1 MQESQN
7 STAFPNRKPI
17 APTPV
22 SAGTVEG
29 NDAVCFTAGS
39 TGTAFGAGTIHA
51 YLAADRK
58 SPALVAGISMGAL
71 NAAAMQRAYRD
82 LNQSRKQDKL
92 PAEQEAA
99 RWRWFRQYLES
110 LLDQPLNVF
119 WDAIPDQS
127 DFFADMVPIRDT
139 STPRSLEEEELAA
152 RRRRYLLV
160 QLGRWLAQLPV
171 SVSLVANILVNYVRF
186 REKYPFW
193 QKLKS
198 ILSLLQSGVVLI
210 TQIMIYG
217 CLSPHFFS
225 EHLFMR
231 QPKTAPKTP
240 RWAVPLPRRAL
251 PFLAWL
257 NRFNFTVV
265 FLGGLMVF
273 GVALSFSLPAKLEES
288 LPRVLVGIF
297 ICAGLLLAMRRT
309 HKFRKWIM
317 RRRVVQFLLLP
328 IFGWGV
334 YLVSWFNVVS
344 LTTVVFMG
352 GWMILRGLQERD
364 MPDYWLILPAAALL
378 MILPYSLLL
387 LFYIIPETNKWLNEN
402 GLLRSWRRP
411 LFGWEVFSF
420 LSLHVISLALYLS
433 VGIAMFISQ
442 GLTLS
447 WSSGLKLEARV
458 AARLILVP
466 LIAPLAA
473 SIIFLLRSILRKREL
488 LCRWPKPGVT
498 WTLFLL
504 ASLVVSLAS
513 AVWFYYCLVGFRN
526 YVPQV
531 RADFQPWVW
540 NLFFAAAIVLFA
552 TWIVTFAVLF
562 TPELGQLVFRHVLGK
577 LELRRGLIHDFYFRR
592 KLAQLFDPLWK
603 ANTRCADP
611 PPVLLDDN
619 PMPALLVCAP
629 LPTLHEN
636 ITPLSAHQLW
646 AKRGT
651 PLIEA
656 LRAALSLPPLF
667 EPLHLRKKQA
677 AMLQY
682 WLKSS
687 VFDTWKL
694 SPASK
699 RGLDLVDGSAIRQ
712 NPLAALFGYLRGNEA
727 LAMQLAN
734 NNDQDHPAIHVVY
747 RVPIESQPGPRG
759 IKTAS
764 KYTIVDVARMSLR
777 LSARRDTQLEVAQ
790 TNFLSRLEAEI
801 CSTSGGIRDASA
813 PFPIF
818 ADEIAPEHDI
828 VFKNVLN
835 PTRKEV
841 LRSVASG
848 CRCTLETLY
857 KEELGSDTWTGAEV
871 NCDGLLVT
879 IGKQSRVQYFDP
891 TPGLPEV
898 CQQCTRMLKRPP
910 APRET
915 RPSTVS
921 VADAIGSP
929 DVLIS
934 ELPQLTGERPRIVL
948 VASGGV
954 FRGAFHIGM
963 LAALRDSDIKP
974 DLIVGASVGTL
985 MGGAFGAMFSSK
997 ADILSQL
1004 VSTFL
1009 HVDDQVA
1016 LTKTLKGAVRELGL
1030 RSRSIRLSPRRVRRM
1045 VLRGTRADP
1054 GFATAGAPGA
1064 LIDAL
1069 SDLFMIPHRQTA
1081 AIAAMFVAGHV
1092 TRATDLFLQH
1102 IKDETLR
1109 RLEIERFLIGTSLL
1123 EQVARDL
1130 MAVSEMSPSARQPF
1144 QSAGIAFFGTTT
1156 NLATQ
1161 SPLLLGGFGLRLH
1174 APFDYVEAALAS
1186 SAFPAVFAP
1195 RAESSVFPGTG
1206 RTDVLFADGGMFDN
1220 LPFLPAIEILSR
1232 GQRGYRRAAGKQIP
1246 ALQFLQQRHDKPD
1259 LIIAGALNALPENAD
1274 NAEGPFD
1281 TLLAIRRRASSLQD
1295 NVKIRSFEYSSK
1307 RVHDQV
1313 GRIVKIPP
1321 PYARTTDIHFVD
1333 EIVDAALLPV
1343 FPSSQD
1349 HLNGTFAFCASTGL
1363 DRRRV
1368 QKSIA
1373 DGCYQTLLVIASEQ
1387 AGHGLTAQSVQ
1398 ALTAD
1403 KRIPRI
1409 ELRAREEKVADGEC
1423 PFFRR
1428 TGTEAGTDPKPFTC
1442 PFTRTGEFARN
1453 NETRGVYR
1461 VCKKDPGHSQVRI
1474 IGYPM
1479 KEKMMA
1485 NTA

>member
-1 MQESQN
+1 MQESQD
-7 STAFPNRKPI
+7 STASPNHKPI

-22 SAGTVEG
+22 SARTVEG

-39 TGTAFGAGTIHA
+39 TGTAFGAGAIHA

-58 SPALVAGISMGAL
+58 APVLVAGISMGAL
-71 NAAAMQRAYRD
+71 NAAAMQRAYRE
-82 LNQSRKQDKL
+82 LNQSRKQSHL
-92 PAEQEAA
+92 PAAQEAA

-110 LLDQPLNVF
+110 LFDQPLNVI

-139 STPRSLEEEELAA
+139 STPRSLQDDELAA

-171 SVSLVANILVNYVRF
+171 SVSLAANILVNYVRF
-186 REKYPFW
+186 REKYPVW

-198 ILSLLQSGVVLI
+198 IFSLLQSGVILI
-210 TQIMIYG
+210 TQLMVYT

-225 EHLFMR
+225 EHLFMQ
-231 QPKTAPKTP
+231 QPAVAPGAP
-240 RWAVPLPRRAL
+240 RWAVPLPRRGL

-273 GVALSFSLPAKLEES
+273 GIVLSFSLPSKLEES
-288 LPRVLVGIF
+288 LPHILIAIGV
-297 ICAGLLLAMRRT
+297 CAALLLLMRWT
-309 HKFRKWIM
+309 HKIRKWIM
-317 RRRVVQFLLLP
+317 RWRVVQFFLLP

-334 YLVSWFNVVS
+334 YLVSWFNVLS
-344 LTTVVFMG
+344 IATVVFMG
-352 GWMILRGLQERD
+352 GWMTLRKIQERE
-364 MPDYWLILPAAALL
+364 MPNYSWMLPVALL
-378 MILPYSLLL
+378 LMVLPYLLL
-387 LFYIIPETNKWLNEN
+387 LFFYLIPETNKWLNEK

-411 LFGWEVFSF
+411 LFGWGIFSF

-433 VGIAMFISQ
+433 VGIAMFFSE

-447 WSSGLKLEARV
+447 WLSGLKLGARV
-458 AARLILVP
+458 TARLILMP

-473 SIIFLLRSILRKREL
+473 SLVSLLRSVLSKREL
-488 LCRWPKPGVT
+488 LRHWPKPLVT
-498 WTLFLL
+498 WSLFLL
-504 ASLVVSLAS
+504 TSLGVSSASVVLFYNSLI
-513 AVWFYYCLVGFRN
+513 GFRN
-526 YVPQV
+526 YVPRDRV
-531 RADFQPWVW
+531 DFHTWVW
-540 NLFFAAAIVLFA
+540 NLFFAAAIALFA
-552 TWIVTFAVLF
+552 TWLATFVVLF
-562 TPELGQLVFRHVLGK
+562 TPELGQLVFKHLLAK
-577 LELRRGLIHDFYFRR
+577 LELSRGLIHDFYLRR
-592 KLAQLFDPLWK
+592 KLTQLFDPLWK
-603 ANTRCADP
+603 ANTHCIDP
-611 PPVLLDDN
+611 PPVLLDDD
-619 PMPALLVCAP
+619 PMPALLVCAS
-629 LPTLHEN
+629 LPTLYEN
-636 ITPLSAHQLW
+636 VTPLSANQLW

-667 EPLHLRKKQA
+667 EPLRLRKKQA
-677 AMLQY
+677 GMLHH
-682 WLKSS
+682 WLKTS
-687 VFDTWKL
+687 VLNTWKL
-694 SPASK
+694 SKASK
-699 RGLDLVDGSAIRQ
+699 RGLDLVDGSVIRQ
-712 NPLAALFGYLRGNEA
+712 NPLAALFDYLRGNDS

-734 NNDQDHPAIHVVY
+734 NNDQKHPAIHVVY

-759 IKTAS
+759 IKIAN

-790 TNFLSRLEAEI
+790 TNFLSCLETEI
-801 CSTSGGIRDASA
+801 CAATGGIRDASA
-813 PFPIF
+813 PYPIF
-818 ADEIAPEHDI
+818 ADEIAPEHDV
-828 VFKNVLN
+828 VFKNALN

-841 LRSVASG
+841 LNTVASG
-848 CRCTLETLY
+848 CRRTLEALY
-857 KEELGSDTWTGAEV
+857 REELSSDSWTGAEID
-871 NCDGLLVT
+871 CDGLLVT
-879 IGKQSRVQYFDP
+879 IAKQPRIPNFDP

-898 CQQCTRMLKRPP
+898 CQQCTRMLKRSP

-929 DVLIS
+929 EILVS
-934 ELPQLTGERPRIVL
+934 ELPQLTGEQPRIVL

-954 FRGAFHIGM
+954 FRGAFHIGV
-963 LAALRDSDIKP
+963 LAALSDSKIKP

-985 MGGAFGAMFSSK
+985 MGGAFGAMFCSK
-997 ADILSQL
+997 TDILGQL
-1004 VSTFL
+1004 VNTFL

-1030 RSRSIRLSPRRVRRM
+1030 RSRSVHLSPRRVRRM
-1045 VLRGTRADP
+1045 VLKGTRADP

-1102 IKDETLR
+1102 LKKETLR

-1123 EQVARDL
+1123 EQVTRNL
-1130 MAVSEMSPSARQPF
+1130 LAVSEMTPSVRQPF

-1161 SPLLLGGFGLRLH
+1161 SPLLLGGFGLRPH
-1174 APFDYVEAALAS
+1174 APYDYVEAALAS

-1195 RAESSVFPGTG
+1195 RTESSVFPGTG

-1232 GQRGYRRAAGKQIP
+1232 GQRGYRQAAGKEIS
-1246 ALQFLQQRHDKPD
+1246 ALHFLRQRNAKPD
-1259 LIIAGALNALPENAD
+1259 LIIAGALNALPETAD

-1281 TLLAIRRRASSLQD
+1281 TLIAIQQRASSLQD
-1295 NVKIRSFEYSSK
+1295 NVKIRSFQEASE
-1307 RVHDQV
+1307 RVHNQV
-1313 GRIVKIPP
+1313 GRIIEIPP
-1321 PYARTTDIHFVD
+1321 PYARTTELHFVD
-1333 EIVDAALLPV
+1333 EVVDAALLPV
-1343 FPSSQD
+1343 FPCSQD

-1368 QKSIA
+1368 QKSIS
-1373 DGCYQTLLVIASEQ
+1373 DGCYQTLLAIASKQSER
-1387 AGHGLTAQSVQ
+1387 GFTAQSVQ

-1403 KRIPRI
+1403 NRIPRI
-1409 ELRAREEKVADGEC
+1409 ERRTKEEKVANGQC

-1428 TGTEAGTDPKPFTC
+1428 TKPEAGEDPEPFAC
-1442 PFTRTGEFARN
+1442 PFTRAGDFARN
-1453 NETRGVYR
+1453 NELGGVYR
-1461 VCKKDPGHSQVRI
+1461 ACQKDPGHRRV
-1474 IGYPM
+1474 
-1479 KEKMMA
+1479 
-1485 NTA
+1485 